1 VVLEGLGWRLH
12 RVWSTDWWINP
23 EREVQKI
30 LARLN
35 AELERQADDAPE
47 AEAEVDAEAQAEAQT
62 EAGMSQDAV
71 PASAPGAGAGRGV
84 PFEITTEEGAW
95 TAENGA
101 SASSGL
107 SGSLPVYTLA
117 SLDGG
122 DAEAFYS
129 RANNSQVAE
138 QLRVVIETEGPV
150 AETVLHRRVARAWGL
165 ERTGV
170 RIVERLRTL
179 TPMDVGQ
186 TEEGDATFYWP
197 GGVKPEE
204 WKGFRSAG
212 DDDATRRRIDD
223 VCVQE
228 LANGVLHVLAMAG
241 NAPKADVIKSVC
253 RMLGMA
259 RTLADAE
266 ARVGMAVSRL
276 VQQGLVREEMGM
288 LRTG

>member
-1 VVLEGLGWRLH
+1 MYL
-12 RVWSTDWWINP
+12 
-23 EREVQKI
+23 
-30 LARLN
+30 LA
-35 AELERQADDAPE
+35 
-47 AEAEVDAEAQAEAQT
+47 T
-62 EAGMSQDAV
+62 
-71 PASAPGAGAGRGV
+71 
-84 PFEITTEEGAW
+84 
-95 TAENGA
+95 
-101 SASSGL
+101 
-107 SGSLPVYTLA
+107 
-117 SLDGG
+117 LDGG

-129 RANNSQVAE
+129 RANNSQVTE
-138 QLRVVIETEGPV
+138 QLRAVIETEGPV

-186 TEEGDATFYWP
+186 TEEGEATFYWP
-197 GGVKPEE
+197 AGVKPEA
-204 WKGFRSAG
+204 WKGFRGAG

-266 ARVGMAVSRL
+266 ARVAGAVSRL
-276 VQQGLVREEMGM
+276 VQQGMVREELGM
-288 LRTG
+288 LRIG